1 MKMDFSVRCS
11 RLKTIES
18 RKVIS
23 FFHIS
28 AVNFIVGCDLLVS
41 LIKSWVTFLLQSQRK
56 ETSSM
61 KHFHWYFYVGL
72 GLFQSPPCRYLPR
85 TLLFLCLM
93 QLHGFEDNCFY
104 WTQIRFLSLR
114 IRPSILWV
122 GPGKDLLQP
131 QSVNSALQ
139 DKVLFSLSWRYSSTI

>member
-41 LIKSWVTFLLQSQRK
+41 LINGWVFSVTVPKKENVINETLPLVFLR
-56 ETSSM
+56 
-61 KHFHWYFYVGL
+61 W
-72 GLFQSPPCRYLPR
+72 
-85 TLLFLCLM
+85 
-93 QLHGFEDNCFY
+93 
-104 WTQIRFLSLR
+104 IRFVSVFAMWILAKDTDVFL
-114 IRPSILWV
+114 PSVTPWV
-122 GPGKDLLQP
+122 
-131 QSVNSALQ
+131 
-139 DKVLFSLSWRYSSTI
+139 

>member
-41 LIKSWVTFLLQSQRK
+41 LINGWVFLLQSQRK
-56 ETSSM
+56 KTSSM
-61 KHFHWYFYVGL
+61 KRFHWYFYVGL
-72 GLFQSPPCRYLPR
+72 GLFQSPPCGYLQR
-85 TLLFLCLM
+85 TLMFFCPV
-93 QLHGFEDNCFY
+93 QPHGFEDKCFH
-104 WTQIRFLSLR
+104 
-114 IRPSILWV
+114 
-122 GPGKDLLQP
+122 
-131 QSVNSALQ
+131 
-139 DKVLFSLSWRYSSTI
+139 